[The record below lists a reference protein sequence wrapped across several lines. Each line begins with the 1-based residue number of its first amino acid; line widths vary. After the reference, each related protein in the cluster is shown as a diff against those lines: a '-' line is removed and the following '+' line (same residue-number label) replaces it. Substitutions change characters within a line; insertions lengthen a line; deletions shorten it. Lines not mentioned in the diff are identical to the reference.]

1 MIGRF
6 CRCYGLPLPRR
17 YRRQARKEYLAF
29 AKSRKH
35 TAKKVRAAVRKQL
48 GYVRRDIGYLEGFM
62 SQGLVPDRK
71 DILKFL
77 TILKMYGQQKYMYD
91 HKVHSVP
98 DRIVSISQP
107 WLRPIVRGKATAPVE
122 FGAKFDLSLDTEGY
136 GRIEKISFAPY
147 NEGATLQE
155 AVERFRERT
164 GRYPERGLADQIYRT
179 RDNRRYCKGH
189 GIRLSGPRLGRPAA
203 VVSAKARKR
212 NIRTIQ
218 TGLRWSG
225 LSAWA
230 NDAMAWGLS

>member
-6 CRCYGLPLPRR
+6 CRCYGMPLPRR

-91 HKVHSVP
+91 HK
-98 DRIVSISQP
+98 P
-107 WLRPIVRGKATAPVE
+107 WQSHGPGGVRCQVRPEP
-122 FGAKFDLSLDTEGY
+122 
-136 GRIEKISFAPY
+136 
-147 NEGATLQE
+147 
-155 AVERFRERT
+155 
-164 GRYPERGLADQIYRT
+164 
-179 RDNRRYCKGH
+179 GH
-189 GIRLSGPRLGRPAA
+189 G
-203 VVSAKARKR
+203 
-212 NIRTIQ
+212 
-218 TGLRWSG
+218 GL
-225 LSAWA
+225 WA
-230 NDAMAWGLS
+230 D